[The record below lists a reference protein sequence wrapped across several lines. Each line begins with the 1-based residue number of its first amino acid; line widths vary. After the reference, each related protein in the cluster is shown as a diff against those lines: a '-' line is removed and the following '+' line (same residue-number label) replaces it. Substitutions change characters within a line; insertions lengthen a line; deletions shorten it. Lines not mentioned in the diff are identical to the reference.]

1 MENLFTLVDKTIFVT
16 GATSGIGRTIAIACA
31 KAGSRVVLNG
41 RNEERLQETF
51 DTIGDQKNIKMAAD
65 VTDIEK
71 LPELTKEL
79 PLLDGVVL
87 CAGVG
92 QTTPIQN
99 VKYEKTE
106 SVFKTNTL
114 ANIQLLQLLIKD
126 KKINKGGSVV
136 IISSIASHKPYF
148 GNAVYS
154 ASKGA
159 LNSYA
164 KVAAMELAGR
174 GIRVNCIEP
183 GLIVTDIVTSA
194 GFDETQL
201 AEFEKTMPL
210 GFGKPEDI
218 ANGCVYLLS
227 DAARWVTGSN
237 LIIDGGQTLL

>member
-1 MENLFTLVDKTIFVT
+1 MENSFSLTGKSVFIT
-16 GATSGIGRTIAIACA
+16 GASSGIGRTVAIACA
-31 KAGSRVVLNG
+31 EAGSKVVLNG
-41 RNEERLQETF
+41 RNEDRLRETL
-51 DTIGDQKNIKMAAD
+51 DIIGDQQNIKLVAD

-71 LPELTKEL
+71 IAELVKEL
-79 PLLDGVVL
+79 PALDGVIL
-87 CAGVG
+87 CAGIG

-106 SVFKTNTL
+106 AVFKTNTL
-114 ANIQLLQLLIKD
+114 ANIQLLQLLIKG

-159 LNSYA
+159 LNAYA
-164 KVAAMELAGR
+164 KVAAMELAGK
-174 GIRVNCIEP
+174 GVRVNCIEP
-183 GLIVTDIVTSA
+183 GLIVTDIVT
-194 GFDETQL
+194 GTFDEAQL

-218 ANGCVYLLS
+218 ANGCIYLLS
-227 DAARWVTGSN
+227 DAAGWVTGST
-237 LIIDGGQTLL
+237 LVIDGGQTLL

>member
-1 MENLFTLVDKTIFVT
+1 MDNPFSLSEKTVFVT
-16 GATSGIGRTIAIACA
+16 GASSGIGRAISVACA
-31 KAGSRVVLNG
+31 KAGAALVLNG

-51 DTIGDQKNIKMAAD
+51 DMIGNQQNTKLVAD
-65 VTDIEK
+65 VTDWEK
-71 LPELTKEL
+71 TTELVKEL
-79 PLLDGVVL
+79 PALDGVVL

-92 QTTPIQN
+92 QTTPVQN
-99 VKYEKTE
+99 VKYDKTE
-106 SVFKTNTL
+106 LVFKTNTF
-114 ANIQLLQLLIKD
+114 ANIQLLQLLIKG
-126 KKINKGGSVV
+126 KKINKGGSIVL
-136 IISSIASHKPYF
+136 ISSIASHKPYF

-159 LNSYA
+159 LNSYS
-164 KVAAMELAGR
+164 KVAAMELANR
-174 GIRVNCIEP
+174 GVRVNCIEP
-183 GLIVTDIVTSA
+183 GLIVTDIVTGA

-237 LIIDGGQTLL
+237 MIIDGGQTLL

>member
-1 MENLFTLVDKTIFVT
+1 MENPFVLTGKTILVT
-16 GATSGIGRTIAIACA
+16 GASAGIGRTIAIACA
-31 KAGSRVVLNG
+31 NAGAKVALNG

-51 DTIGDQKNIKMAAD
+51 ETIGDQQNIKLVAD
-65 VTDIEK
+65 VTDIEGI
-71 LPELTKEL
+71 KEL
-79 PLLDGVVL
+79 VKNMPDFDGVVL

-92 QTTPIQN
+92 QTTPVQN
-99 VKYEKTE
+99 VKFEKME

-114 ANIQLLQLLIKD
+114 ANIQLLQLLLKG

-154 ASKGA
+154 ASKAA

-164 KVAAMELAGR
+164 KVAAMELADR
-174 GIRVNCIEP
+174 GVRVNCIEP
-183 GLIVTDIVTSA
+183 GLIVTDIVTGA

-218 ANGCVYLLS
+218 ANGCIYLLS

>member
-1 MENLFTLVDKTIFVT
+1 MEKFFSLADKTVLIT
-16 GATSGIGRTIAIACA
+16 GASSGIGRTIAIICA
-31 KAGSRVVLNG
+31 KEGAKLVLNG

-51 DTIGDQKNIKMAAD
+51 ETIGNLQNIKMVAD
-65 VTDIEK
+65 VTDLER
-71 LPELTKEL
+71 LPDMVKEL
-79 PLLDGVVL
+79 PVLDGIVL

-92 QTTPIQN
+92 QTTPVQN
-99 VKYEKTE
+99 VKYEKME

-114 ANIQLLQLLIKD
+114 ANIQLMQLLIKG

-159 LNSYA
+159 LNAYA
-164 KVAAMELAGR
+164 KVAALELASR
-174 GIRVNCIEP
+174 RVRVNCIEP
-183 GLIVTDIVTSA
+183 GLIVTEIVTGA

-201 AEFEKTMPL
+201 AEFEKNIPL
-210 GFGKPEDI
+210 GFGNPDDI

-227 DAARWVTGSN
+227 DAARWITGSI
-237 LIIDGGQTLL
+237 LTIDGGQTLL

>member
-1 MENLFTLVDKTIFVT
+1 MENPFSLTGKTVLVT
-16 GATSGIGRTIAIACA
+16 GASSGIGRAISVACA
-31 KAGSRVVLNG
+31 KSGSTLVLNG

-51 DTIGDQKNIKMAAD
+51 DMIGNQQNIKLVAD
-65 VTDIEK
+65 VTDLDRTVEWV
-71 LPELTKEL
+71 KEL
-79 PLLDGVVL
+79 PVLDGVVL

-92 QTTPIQN
+92 QTTPVQN
-99 VKYEKTE
+99 LKYEKTE
-106 SVFKTNTL
+106 SVFKTNTF
-114 ANIQLLQLLIKD
+114 ANIQLLQLLIKG
-126 KKINKGGSVV
+126 KKINKGGSIVL
-136 IISSIASHKPYF
+136 ISSIASHKPYF

-159 LNSYA
+159 LNSYS
-164 KVAAMELAGR
+164 KVAAIELANR
-174 GIRVNCIEP
+174 GVRVNCIEP
-183 GLIVTDIVTSA
+183 GLIVTDIVTGA

-237 LIIDGGQTLL
+237 MIIDGGQTLL

>member
-1 MENLFTLVDKTIFVT
+1 MDNPFSLASKSILVT
-16 GATSGIGRTIAIACA
+16 GASSGIGRAISLSCA
-31 KAGSRVVLNG
+31 KAGALLVVNG
-41 RNEERLQETF
+41 RNEERLQETL
-51 DTIGDQKNIKMAAD
+51 DIIGSRQHEKMVAD

-71 LPELTKEL
+71 LSELVKTL
-79 PLLDGVVL
+79 PSFDGVVL
-87 CAGVG
+87 CAGIG
-92 QTTPIQN
+92 QTTPVQN
-99 VKYEKTE
+99 VKFEKME
-106 SVFKTNTL
+106 AVFRTNAF
-114 ANIQLLQLLIKD
+114 ANIQLLQLLIKA

-136 IISSIASHKPYF
+136 MISSIASHKPYF

-164 KVAAMELAGR
+164 KVAAIELAGR

-183 GLIVTDIVTSA
+183 GLIVTDIVTNA

-210 GFGKPEDI
+210 GLGKTDDI

-227 DAARWVTGSN
+227 DAARWVTGST